1 VSAPR
6 GVRAARGLD
15 VRCRGWRQEAL
26 LRLLENVLEVG
37 ERPEDLV
44 VYAAT
49 ARAVRNWD
57 CYDATVAALRDL
69 REDETLVMQSGK
81 PVGVFRS
88 TAESP
93 LVVMANANLVGRWA
107 TDDCFRELDARGLIM
122 YGGYTAG
129 DWQYIGQQGVLQ
141 TTYETLA
148 ACAREG
154 FGGSLASRVFLSS
167 GLGAMGGAQPLAAK
181 LLGAAALIV
190 EVDEARADRRL
201 RDGYL
206 DATTHDVEAAVRQLR
221 AARERGEAAS
231 LALIGNAASV
241 LPRLRELGLRPDV
254 VTDQTSA
261 HDALYGYVPDGVAV
275 TDAVALRSADPAG
288 YQQRAMQSMARQ
300 VETMVGFQDDGAV
313 VFEYGNAIR
322 EQALRA
328 GYARANAFDGFV
340 KRFVRP
346 MFCLGRGPC
355 RWIALSGDPADIEA
369 IDLALLREFGD
380 DPVIAGWI
388 DRAMQSV
395 PHQGLPAR
403 TSWFSYAQRLQF
415 GLLANRMVAEGAVS
429 APLAM
434 TRDHMDCGAVAQ
446 PTRETEGM
454 PDGSDPIA
462 DWPLL
467 NALLNAGGGADL
479 VAIHQGAGSGMGGSI
494 SAGVTLVIDGTEAC
508 RAKLERVLRTD
519 PGIGVLRHAD
529 AGLAR
534 ALETVDGSDLV
545 MPMRSG

>member
-1 VSAPR
+1 VTTTR
-6 GVRAARGLD
+6 RVTAARGTTI
-15 VRCRGWRQEAL
+15 RCRGWRQEAL

-49 ARAVRNWD
+49 AQAVRDWD
-57 CYDATVAALRDL
+57 CYEATVTALHDL

-81 PVGVFRS
+81 PVGRFRS
-88 TAESP
+88 TPESP

-148 ACAREG
+148 ACARDR
-154 FGGSLASRVFLSS
+154 FDGSLAGRVFLSA

-190 EVDEARADRRL
+190 EVDEARADRRM

-206 DATTHDVEAAVRQLR
+206 DVKTDDAAEAVNLVRG
-221 AARERGEAAS
+221 ARDRGEAIS
-231 LALIGNAASV
+231 VGLIANAASA
-241 LPRLRELGLRPDV
+241 LRSLRDLGLRPDV

-261 HDALYGYVPDGVAV
+261 HDALYGYIPDGLAP
-275 TDAVALRSADPAG
+275 TAAAELRSADPAA
-288 YQQRAMQSMARQ
+288 YQARAMASMARHC
-300 VETMVGFQDDGAV
+300 EAMVAFADDGAV

-328 GYARANAFDGFV
+328 GFARANAFDGFV
-340 KRFVRP
+340 KLFVRP

-355 RWIALSGDPADIEA
+355 RWIAVSGDPADIET
-369 IDLALLREFGD
+369 IDRAVLAAFAG
-380 DPVIAGWI
+380 DPVITGWI
-388 DRAMQSV
+388 ERAMTAV

-403 TSWFSYAQRLQF
+403 TSWFAYGQRLEF
-415 GLLANRMVAEGAVS
+415 GLLVNRLVAEGAVS
-429 APLAM
+429 APVAM
-434 TRDHMDCGAVAQ
+434 TRDHMDTGAVAQ

-494 SAGVTLVIDGTEAC
+494 SAGVTVVIDGTPAC
-508 RAKLERVLRTD
+508 RQKLERVLRTD

-529 AGLAR
+529 AGLEA
-534 ALETVDGSDLV
+534 ALETVDHSDLV
-545 MPMRSG
+545 LPMRP